1 MGAAEGVAE
10 GVAVRHRCGLS
21 MRWRNLGREPR
32 VIRPLNYRALAKIS
46 KADIGDIFRE
56 DW

>member
-1 MGAAEGVAE
+1 MGAAE

-21 MRWRNLGREPR
+21 MRWRKLGREPR